1 MINQGVMTEKEYKQI
16 KSSGSNGVVVTNST
30 SENVLVYGPAR
41 ATDGGNYD
49 TSWYILHPGKATPQN
64 HNVQG
69 LYIPKD
75 RKFVDVNGKTVQG
88 PAAVRYSASKSVTIT
103 SNENQYLEKNE
114 HNDGVYHAAE
124 INWPIPDFSSA
135 DCQKMNKVS
144 YEIKNC

>member
-1 MINQGVMTEKEYKQI
+1 MINEGVMTEKEYDEK
-16 KSSGSNGVVVTNST
+16 KARGSNGVVVTNST

-41 ATDGGNYD
+41 ATDGGSFG
-49 TSWYILHPGKATPQN
+49 TSWYVLHPGETTPRN
-64 HNVQG
+64 GNFQG

-75 RKFVDVNGKTVQG
+75 RNFVDVNGKTVQG

-103 SNENQYLEKNE
+103 GSENQYLEKNQ
-114 HNDGVYHAAE
+114 HNDGIYHSNE

-144 YEIKNC
+144 YEVENG